1 MRRPASVFAIAVSLA
16 SSAGAATLPAHQP
29 LDIIVISD
37 EVNPNRLSDAEL
49 TQPGDISAALNA
61 PDSGLSLVGSGA
73 QEFDSQ
79 CADKALD
86 RLASDTGPHVVI
98 YFAHR
103 AAKSCAGADV
113 QATLT
118 SRIEAM
124 LVRGGGLVVFH
135 HGVYQASG
143 KERVLE
149 LIGAQANSISWN
161 TSEGQ
166 RVINVA
172 PDHFVTKNGV
182 TYTEKV
188 TLRAFTG
195 VSAGTYEAFVN
206 VPDERYPQ
214 TTLGDVAG
222 ATRTVLFAS
231 NSGGNRVL
239 SFALSKPAW
248 KGRVV
253 TYQPGEYQPNALDDR
268 RGSNF
273 QILANAILFSAGRVD
288 ETGRPTDGSSNGG
301 GTGSAGTPAGG
312 TSADAAGGTSG
323 GGTPAGGTAPG
334 GNGSGGA
341 QGGMTPGSGFGG
353 GLAELRGGAA
363 SSSGGIASS
372 ASGSARGGAEQH
384 GAGGSVDA
392 TGGSRAHADGRSSSG
407 CGVVPQRAGSRSGGL
422 LAISFALVALRL
434 RRRRAPRLV
443 SPETLG

>member
-1 MRRPASVFAIAVSLA
+1 MRRPASAFAIAVSLA
-16 SSAGAATLPAHQP
+16 RSAGAAALPAHQP

-37 EVNPNRLSDAEL
+37 EVNPNRLTDAEL

-61 PDSGLSLVGSGA
+61 TDSGLHLVGSGA

-79 CADKALD
+79 CADKALE
-86 RLASDTGPHVVI
+86 RLASDTGPDVVI

-124 LVRGGGLVVFH
+124 LVRGGGFVVFH

-143 KERVLE
+143 KERILE

-188 TLRAFTG
+188 TLPAFTG
-195 VSAGTYEAFVN
+195 VSAGSYDAFVN

-214 TTLGDVAG
+214 TTLSDVAG

-239 SFALSKPAW
+239 SFALSKPSW

-253 TYQPGEYQPNALDDR
+253 TYQPGEYQPHALDDR

-288 ETGRPTDGSSNGG
+288 ETGRPSDGSSNGG
-301 GTGSAGTPAGG
+301 GAGSGGAHAGG
-312 TSADAAGGTSG
+312 TSAVVAGGTSE
-323 GGTPAGGTAPG
+323 GGTQAGVSGPA
-334 GNGSGGA
+334 GNGSGG
-341 QGGMTPGSGFGG
+341 T
-353 GLAELRGGAA
+353 
-363 SSSGGIASS
+363 SSSSGIASS
-372 ASGSARGGAEQH
+372 ASAGASGAPRGGAEPR

-392 TGGSRAHADGRSSSG
+392 TGGSRAHSDGPSSSG

-422 LAISFALVALRL
+422 LGILFALVALRL
-434 RRRRAPRLV
+434 RRRRAARLV
-443 SPETLG
+443 SREARD